1 MHYELAMNRIITLWL
16 ACLFTMQLPAQTTE
30 SESDDLLPPSAPPAY
45 RYRVYFTDKE
55 GNGFS
60 VKHPKKFLSPQ
71 SIARRKRYAL
81 PVDEYDL
88 PVTPHYLDALRQL
101 GLKVCNWSKWN
112 NTAVVEMTDT
122 TLMAQVRKLRFV
134 KADRLVWI
142 APEPADWVTL
152 LRRDIRSPY
161 RQNKLSPRRDT
172 LENYYGHAT
181 TQVAMLGVHKLHAK
195 GYRGQGVTIAVI
207 DAGFCNAN
215 LIPGLAKADIKGTRN
230 YVQPDQSVYNDQTHG
245 TQVLSCIAANEP
257 YSLVGTA
264 PDATFYLLQSEDGD
278 TEQLV
283 EEDNW
288 CAALEYADSLGC
300 DIVTSSLG
308 YQLFDH
314 EAMSHRYW
322 ELDGQTALNSRSAS
336 LAASRGILLLN
347 SAGNSGRGA
356 WKKIGCPA
364 DARDILA
371 VGAVDKN
378 RCNTLFSSVG
388 HSADGRIKP
397 DVMAMG
403 EDCAV
408 YDTDGAPTTA
418 NGTSFSCPILCG
430 AAACLMQEFPHARP
444 TAIIHALQ
452 QSADN
457 AAHPDNIFG
466 YGIPWLP
473 KAEALLDVSP
483 KKAP

>member
-1 MHYELAMNRIITLWL
+1 MKKIITMWL
-16 ACLFTMQLPAQTTE
+16 ACLFTLPLPAQQTGDCADSLPSST
-30 SESDDLLPPSAPPAY
+30 DLAAAPIAY
-45 RYRVYFTDKE
+45 RYRVYFTDKK

-60 VKHPKKFLSPQ
+60 VKHPEKFLSSQ
-71 SIARRKRYAL
+71 SIARRERYAL

-88 PVTPHYLDALRQL
+88 PVTPRYLDALRRL

-122 TLMAQVRKLRFV
+122 LLMAQVRKLPFV

-142 APEPADWVTL
+142 APEQPAE
-152 LRRDIRSPY
+152 SPMAK
-161 RQNKLSPRRDT
+161 RQDLLSPRRDT
-172 LENYYGHAT
+172 LQSFYGHAA
-181 TQVAMLGVHKLHAK
+181 TQVTMLGADQLHAK
-195 GYRGQGVTIAVI
+195 GYRGKGITIAVI
-207 DAGFCNAN
+207 DGGFCNAD
-215 LIPGLAKADIKGTRN
+215 LIPGLAGAEVKGTRN
-230 YVQPDQSVYNDQTHG
+230 YVHPNESVYDALSHG
-245 TQVLSCIAANEP
+245 MMVLSCIAANEP
-257 YSLVGTA
+257 YSMVGTA
-264 PDATFYLLQSEDGD
+264 PEASFYLLQSEDGD

-288 CAALEYADSLGC
+288 CAAVEHADSLGC
-300 DIVTSSLG
+300 DIITSSLG
-308 YQLFDH
+308 YHLFDH
-314 EAMSHRYW
+314 KAMNHRYW

-347 SAGNSGRGA
+347 SAGNAGRGA

-364 DARDILA
+364 DACDMLA
-371 VGAVDKN
+371 VGAVDAE
-378 RCNTLFSSVG
+378 RCNTFFSSVG

-418 NGTSFSCPILCG
+418 NGTSFACPILCG
-430 AAACLMQEFPHARP
+430 AAACLMQEFPYARP
-444 TAIIHALQ
+444 TAIIRALQ

-473 KAEALLDVSP
+473 KAEAMLGSP
-483 KKAP
+483 TQRVF

>member
-1 MHYELAMNRIITLWL
+1 MKGIVTLCL

-30 SESDDLLPPSAPPAY
+30 SKPGAGPSPSVQAAY
-45 RYRVYFTDKE
+45 RYRVYFTDKK

-60 VKHPKKFLSPQ
+60 LKHPEKFLSPQ

-88 PVTPHYLDALRQL
+88 PVTPRYLDALRQT

-122 TLMAQVRKLRFV
+122 MLMAQVRRLPFV

-142 APEPADWVTL
+142 APDQPAE
-152 LRRDIRSPY
+152 SPESQ
-161 RQNKLSPRRDT
+161 REDMLSPRRDT
-172 LENYYGHAT
+172 LQSFYGHAA
-181 TQVAMLGVHKLHAK
+181 TQVTMLGADELHAK
-195 GYRGQGVTIAVI
+195 GYRGKGITIAVI
-207 DAGFCNAN
+207 DGGFCNAD
-215 LIPGLAKADIKGTRN
+215 LIPGLAEANVKGTRN
-230 YVQPDQSVYNDQTHG
+230 YVHPDESVYDAMSHG
-245 TQVLSCIAANEP
+245 TMVLSCIAANEP
-257 YSLVGTA
+257 FSMVGTA
-264 PDATFYLLQSEDGD
+264 PEASFYLLQSEDGD

-288 CAALEYADSLGC
+288 CAAVEYADSLGC

-314 EAMSHRYW
+314 KPMDHHYW
-322 ELDGQTALNSRSAS
+322 ELDGQTAVNSRSAS

-347 SAGNSGRGA
+347 SAGNSGLKA
-356 WKKIGCPA
+356 WKKIGSPA
-364 DARDILA
+364 DACDILT

-457 AAHPDNIFG
+457 AAHPDNVFG

-483 KKAP
+483 KKVP